1 MSPGAPGS
9 RGIKRRGAAEL
20 RLNGW
25 KPAAV
30 RERSKQAKELAPA
43 ADRRKAV
50 AVEQSCWNQSV
61 IVSIQ
66 LKFTLS
72 TPKYDHKIAALTAFS
87 PKAR

>member
-1 MSPGAPGS
+1 
-9 RGIKRRGAAEL
+9 
-20 RLNGW
+20 
-25 KPAAV
+25 
-30 RERSKQAKELAPA
+30 
-43 ADRRKAV
+43 
-50 AVEQSCWNQSV
+50 VEQSCWNQSV